1 MPPREVIA
9 YLRDAR
15 KAADEIIFDTLGLPE
30 DVYLGLTMHRRAVER
45 NFQIVGEALRQIE
58 KLDPTVLDSIDH
70 TSEIIGLRNV
80 VVHAY
85 FDLDHRRLF
94 AIIRNDLPRLVEQ
107 LDARI
112 VLEGG

>member
-15 KAADEIIFDTLGLPE
+15 KAADDIVIDTVGLTE
-30 DVYLGLTMHRRAVER
+30 DVYLGLRMHQRAVER
-45 NFQIVGEALRQIE
+45 NFQIIGEALRQIE
-58 KLDPTVLDSIDH
+58 KIDPAFLAGIDH
-70 TSEIIGLRNV
+70 ARDIIGLRNV

-85 FDLDHRRLF
+85 FDLDHTRLF
-94 AIIRNDLPRLVEQ
+94 AIIRNDLPRLIEQ
-107 LDARI
+107 LDAKI